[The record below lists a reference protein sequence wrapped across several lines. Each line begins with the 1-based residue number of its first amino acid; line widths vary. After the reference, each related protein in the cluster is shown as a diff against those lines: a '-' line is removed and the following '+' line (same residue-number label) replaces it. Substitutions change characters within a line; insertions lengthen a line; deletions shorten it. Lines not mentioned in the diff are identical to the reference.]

1 MEFLPVSRT
10 TSGVQIESIPDGVK
24 VVQLGGPK
32 AQRLADLGLHRADL
46 QFAHDALEAL
56 NTSALSKFH
65 REALWRSAIVHFFK
79 CFSANEARFSLAP
92 QSVYKGEPPE
102 ALENFTYFKDL
113 RNKHLVHDENSYAR
127 SVAGAVLND
136 GTKQYKVE
144 KIVVLS
150 MFAETL
156 EQNEYANF
164 KLLIE
169 KALGWVTKQIDLLCA
184 VLTQELEAKPY
195 SDLLAMPA
203 ITYTAPAGSELP
215 YTRKTP

>member
-79 CFSANEARFSLAP
+79 CFSTNEARFSLAP

-113 RNKHLVHDENSYAR
+113 RNKHLGVTSRKGPLRTLRVADRYQAGHDPLR
-127 SVAGAVLND
+127 SHRERKVWEIGKI
-136 GTKQYKVE
+136 GT
-144 KIVVLS
+144 
-150 MFAETL
+150 
-156 EQNEYANF
+156 
-164 KLLIE
+164 
-169 KALGWVTKQIDLLCA
+169 
-184 VLTQELEAKPY
+184 
-195 SDLLAMPA
+195 
-203 ITYTAPAGSELP
+203 
-215 YTRKTP
+215 